1 MPCEPMRVVQSSLAP
16 WQMEQLSTSP
26 AVSSAPPFPDE
37 DAPEV
42 PETAAALTA
51 LALKNLDERFFPLGG
66 MILQQIYREQFSWM
80 RFSRRGGS

>member
-1 MPCEPMRVVQSSLAP
+1 MPCDPVRVAQSSIAP

-42 PETAAALTA
+42 PEAAAALTA
-51 LALKNLDERFFPLGG
+51 LALKNLDERFFPPGG
-66 MILQQIYREQFSWM
+66 IFLATNL
-80 RFSRRGGS
+80 SRAVQLDAF